1 MAIDLSLD
9 LARTHKQDLH
19 LKNPVMTASG
29 TFSNGLEFA
38 HHFDVDRLGAIVSK
52 GTTLRPRRGNPQ
64 PRTVE
69 TPAGMINSIGF
80 QNIGVGK
87 LIREVAPVWERWD
100 VPALVNIMGDTVAE
114 YGQLAARLDGVPGV
128 AGIEVNI
135 SCPNVDR
142 GGLEFGQEPEPAR
155 AVTDEI
161 LRNTSLPFTVKLS
174 PSVSD
179 IRPVAEAVADA
190 GAGALTVANTVK
202 AMAIDIDRRRPAIA
216 TVFGG
221 LSGPAIKP
229 IALRNV
235 YLAASVTDVPVIAS
249 GGIAS
254 GRDAIEFLMAGAS
267 AVQIGTATFRDPG
280 APWRILDEIV
290 AWCEAEGVT
299 RLQEIVGVAR
309 RRD

>member
-190 GAGALTVANTVK
+190 GAGALTVANTVE